1 MNKIMGTGM
10 KTYRIGMVGAGTVGS
25 GVYEL
30 IMGRLGGSSSQ
41 ISAKGALSPSFPVH
55 NITSNPSFGRS
66 IITKICVRDLSKPRS
81 FLVDENV
88 TQIVTDVESIIQD
101 DSIDVVVEVMGGTG
115 IARKVVLDS
124 LKRGKS
130 VVTANKALIAEN
142 LDEIRQIVL
151 NSNGKVRFAYEASVC
166 GGIPIIQVLQNSYVG
181 DVVHEVMVRLY
192 GYNIIRLDFRK
203 THFLLLV

>member
-1 MNKIMGTGM
+1 M
-10 KTYRIGMVGAGTVGS
+10 KTFRIGMVGAGTVGS

-30 IMGRLGGSSSQ
+30 IMGRLGGSSQ
-41 ISAKGALSPSFPVH
+41 NTDKGTLSSSFPVH

-66 IITKICVRDLSKPRS
+66 IITKICVRDISKPRS
-81 FLVDENV
+81 FHIDERI
-88 TQIVTDVESIIQD
+88 TQIVTDVESIIHD

-115 IARKVVLDS
+115 LAKKVVLDS
-124 LKRGKS
+124 LKKGKS

-166 GGIPIIQVLQNSYVG
+166 GGIPIIQILQNCYMG
-181 DVVHEVMVRLY
+181 DVVHEVMVHHY
-192 GYNIIRLDFRK
+192 E
-203 THFLLLV
+203 T